1 MHVPF
6 VHVNAMQTRKLL
18 LLMCGALLVSMTLF
32 MTVKSGGHWDFVLG
46 FRGGKLVAL
55 LVVAYAISISTVLFQ
70 TITSNR
76 ILTPYIMGFDALYLL
91 IQTVLIFTFG
101 GIGYVALGHVYKFGF
116 EIGIMLF
123 ASLVMFSTLFLK
135 AQDDLYRMVLTGVIL
150 GVLFRSL
157 TTFLQRVIDPEEF
170 AVVQSVSF
178 AQFNVIRM
186 DLLSVSLVIVAI
198 VSLIIWR
205 YRYELD
211 VIALGRDH
219 AINLGVNYK
228 FSMVLILFL
237 ISVLVSISTALVGP
251 VSFFGLLV
259 SGIVY
264 PLMKT
269 HRHAVLIPAAFL
281 IGSLILV
288 TGQLIFE
295 HFLGMQSVLSVVVE
309 FLGGIV
315 FIIFLLRRKAL

>member
-1 MHVPF
+1 
-6 VHVNAMQTRKLL
+6 MQTRKLL
-18 LLMCGALLVSMTLF
+18 FLTAALLISMVLF
-32 MTVKSGGHWDFVLG
+32 MTVKAGGQWDFVLG
-46 FRGGKLVAL
+46 FRGAKLIAL
-55 LVVAYAISISTVLFQ
+55 LVVAYAISISTILFQ

-91 IQTVLIFTFG
+91 IQTVLIFTLG
-101 GIGYVALGHVYKFGF
+101 GLGYATLGYLFKFGA

-135 AQDDLYRMVLTGVIL
+135 AQEDLYRMVLTGVIL

-157 TTFLQRVIDPEEF
+157 TSFLQRVIDPEEF
-170 AVVQSVSF
+170 AIVQAASF
-178 AQFNVIRM
+178 AQFNIIRT
-186 DLLSVSLVIVAI
+186 DLLGLSLLIVVL
-198 VSLIIWR
+198 VSLIVWR
-205 YRYELD
+205 YRYVLD
-211 VIALGRDH
+211 VISLGREH

-228 FSMVLILFL
+228 YSMILMLFL
-237 ISVLVSISTALVGP
+237 IAVLVSISTALVGP

-259 SGIVY
+259 SGIAY
-264 PLMKT
+264 PVMKT

-281 IGSLILV
+281 IGALILV
-288 TGQLIFE
+288 LGQLIFE
-295 HFLGMQSVLSVVVE
+295 HLLGMQAVLSVVVE

>member
-1 MHVPF
+1 MHVLD
-6 VHVNAMQTRKLL
+6 VAVSTMQTRKLVFL
-18 LLMCGALLVSMTLF
+18 TVALLVSMVLF
-32 MTVKSGGHWDFVLG
+32 MTVKSGGHWDFVLP

-55 LVVAYAISISTVLFQ
+55 LVVAYAIAISTILFQ

-91 IQTVLIFTFG
+91 IQTVLIFVFG
-101 GIGYVALGHVYKFGF
+101 GLGYAILDHVFKFGI
-116 EIGIMLF
+116 EVGIMLF

-157 TTFLQRVIDPEEF
+157 TSFLQRIIDPEEF

-178 AQFNVIRM
+178 AQFNIVRT
-186 DLLSVSLVIVAI
+186 DLLGVSLIIVAV

-205 YRYELD
+205 YRHELD
-211 VIALGRDH
+211 VIALGREH

-228 FSMVLILFL
+228 RSMILMLFL
-237 ISVLVSISTALVGP
+237 IAVLVSISTALVGP

-259 SGIVY
+259 SGIAY
-264 PLMKT
+264 PLMGT
-269 HRHAVLIPAAFL
+269 HRHSVLIPAAFI
-281 IGSLILV
+281 IGALILV
-288 TGQLIFE
+288 SGQLIFE
-295 HFLGMQSVLSVVVE
+295 HFLGMQAVLSVVVE

>member
-1 MHVPF
+1 MH
-6 VHVNAMQTRKLL
+6 TRRLVLL
-18 LLMCGALLVSMTLF
+18 TVALLVSMGLF
-32 MTVKSGGHWDFVLG
+32 MTINSGGHWDFVLP
-46 FRGGKLVAL
+46 FRGAKLVAL
-55 LVVAYAISISTVLFQ
+55 LVVAYAIAISTILFQ

-91 IQTVLIFTFG
+91 IQTVLIFAFG
-101 GIGYVALGHVYKFGF
+101 GLGYVLFGHLFKFSI
-116 EIGIMLF
+116 EVGIMLL

-157 TTFLQRVIDPEEF
+157 TSFLQRIIDPEEF

-178 AQFNVIRM
+178 AQFNIVRT
-186 DLLSVSLVIVAI
+186 DLLGFSLIIVAV

-205 YRYELD
+205 YRHELD
-211 VIALGRDH
+211 VIALGREH

-228 FSMVLILFL
+228 RSMVLMLFL
-237 ISVLVSISTALVGP
+237 IAVLVSLSTALVGP

-259 SGIVY
+259 SGIAY
-264 PLMKT
+264 PTMKT

-281 IGSLILV
+281 IGALILV

-295 HFLGMQSVLSVVVE
+295 HFLGMQAVLSVVVE

>member
-1 MHVPF
+1 MHVLSVF
-6 VHVNAMQTRKLL
+6 VDIMQTPRLVFL
-18 LLMCGALLVSMTLF
+18 TAALLVSMALF
-32 MTVKSGGHWDFVLG
+32 MTVKAGGQWDFVLS
-46 FRGGKLVAL
+46 FRGSKLVAL
-55 LVVAYAISISTVLFQ
+55 LVVAYAISISTILFQ

-91 IQTVLIFTFG
+91 IQTSLIFGFG
-101 GIGYVALGHVYKFGF
+101 GLGYATIGHIPKFGL
-116 EIGIMLF
+116 EVSIMLF

-157 TTFLQRVIDPEEF
+157 TSFLQRIIDPEEF
-170 AVVQSVSF
+170 AVVQAATF
-178 AQFNVIRM
+178 AQFNIIRT
-186 DLLSVSLVIVAI
+186 DLLGVSLVIVIA
-198 VSLIIWR
+198 VSVVIWR
-205 YRYELD
+205 YRHELD
-211 VIALGRDH
+211 VIALGREH

-228 FSMVLILFL
+228 RSMILMLFL
-237 ISVLVSISTALVGP
+237 IAVLVSISTALVGP

-264 PLMKT
+264 SMMKT
-269 HRHAVLIPAAFL
+269 HRHSVLIPASFL
-281 IGSLILV
+281 LGALILV
-288 TGQLIFE
+288 LGQLIFE
-295 HFLGMQSVLSVVVE
+295 HFLGMQAVLSVVVE

>member
-1 MHVPF
+1 
-6 VHVNAMQTRKLL
+6 MQTRKLVFL
-18 LLMCGALLVSMTLF
+18 TGALLVSMALF
-32 MTVKSGGHWDFVLG
+32 LTVKAGGQWDFVLS
-46 FRGGKLVAL
+46 FRGSKLVAL
-55 LVVAYAISISTVLFQ
+55 LVVAYAISISTILFQ

-91 IQTVLIFTFG
+91 IQTTLIFSFG
-101 GIGYVALGHVYKFGF
+101 GLGYATLGHIPKFGL
-116 EIGIMLF
+116 EVSIMLF

-157 TTFLQRVIDPEEF
+157 TSFLQRIIDPEEF
-170 AVVQSVSF
+170 AVVQAATF
-178 AQFNVIRM
+178 AQFNIIRT
-186 DLLSVSLVIVAI
+186 DLLGVSLVIVLA
-198 VSLIIWR
+198 VSVVIWR
-205 YRYELD
+205 YRHELD
-211 VIALGRDH
+211 VIALGREH

-228 FSMVLILFL
+228 RSMVLMLFL
-237 ISVLVSISTALVGP
+237 IAVLVAISTALVGP

-264 PLMKT
+264 SLMKT
-269 HRHAVLIPAAFL
+269 HRHSVLIPASFL
-281 IGSLILV
+281 LGALILV
-288 TGQLIFE
+288 LGQLIFE
-295 HFLGMQSVLSVVVE
+295 HFLGMQAVLSVVVE

>member
-1 MHVPF
+1 
-6 VHVNAMQTRKLL
+6 MQTRRLVFL
-18 LLMCGALLVSMTLF
+18 TTALLVSMVLF
-32 MTVKSGGHWDFVLG
+32 MTVKAGGQWDFVLS
-46 FRGGKLVAL
+46 FRGSKLVAL

-91 IQTVLIFTFG
+91 IQTTLIFSFG
-101 GIGYVALGHVYKFGF
+101 GLGYATLGHIPKFGL
-116 EIGIMLF
+116 EVSIMLF

-157 TTFLQRVIDPEEF
+157 TSFLQRIIDPEEF
-170 AVVQSVSF
+170 AVVQAATF
-178 AQFNVIRM
+178 AQFNIIRT
-186 DLLSVSLVIVAI
+186 DLLG
-198 VSLIIWR
+198 VSLIIVLAVSVAIWR
-205 YRYELD
+205 YRHELD
-211 VIALGRDH
+211 VIALGREH

-228 FSMVLILFL
+228 RSMILMLFL
-237 ISVLVSISTALVGP
+237 IAVLVSISTALVGP

-264 PLMKT
+264 SVMKT
-269 HRHAVLIPAAFL
+269 HRHAVLIPASFL
-281 IGSLILV
+281 LGALILV
-288 TGQLIFE
+288 LGQLIFE
-295 HFLGMQSVLSVVVE
+295 HFLGMQAVLSVVVE